1 MADYITD
8 IIERYEIDLQ
18 KVKQKYVWTLQYV
31 KEQTPELCLVAVNQ
45 AGLVLKYVREQTPE
59 ICLAAV
65 QESGLALYYVRE
77 QTPEICLAAIKRTKM
92 SLYYVKDLKLK
103 EKLIL

>member
-1 MADYITD
+1 MADYITS
-8 IIERYEIDLQ
+8 IIQRYEIDLQ

-59 ICLAAV
+59 ICLAA
-65 QESGLALYYVRE
+65 
-77 QTPEICLAAIKRTKM
+77 IKRTKM